1 MLDKLYADY
10 RARMTKALEL
20 LEAEFARIR
29 TARANPAILDGV
41 KVSAYDTLTPLK
53 QVASISVPEPRQIV
67 VQPWDRTLLTEIEK
81 AILKAELGLTPRIDS
96 GVIRV
101 PIPPLTE
108 ERRRE
113 LSRLCAKLTEDA
125 RVAVRNIRRDANEH
139 IKKLEKDK
147 RISEDDTKK
156 AQKKVQDMTD
166 EFIKKLDEL
175 LRKKETEIMER

>member
-1 MLDKLYADY
+1 MLDKLYSDY

-41 KVSAYDTLTPLK
+41 KVSAYDSLTPLK
-53 QVASISVPEPRQIV
+53 QVASVSIPEPRQIV
-67 VQPWDRTLLTEIEK
+67 VQPWDRTLLPEIEK
-81 AILKAELGLTPRIDS
+81 AILKAELGLTPRVDS
-96 GVIRV
+96 GLIRI

-108 ERRRE
+108 DRRRE
-113 LSRLCAKLTEDA
+113 LSRVCAKLTEDA

-139 IKKLEKDK
+139 VKKLEKDK
-147 RISEDDTKK
+147 KISEDDAKK

-175 LRKKETEIMER
+175 LRKKEAEIMEK